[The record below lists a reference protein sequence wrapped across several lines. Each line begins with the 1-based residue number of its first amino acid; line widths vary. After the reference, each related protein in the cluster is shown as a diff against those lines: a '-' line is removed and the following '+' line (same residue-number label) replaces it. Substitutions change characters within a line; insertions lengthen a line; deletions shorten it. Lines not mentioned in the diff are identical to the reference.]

1 MDAATFEY
9 LKKRFEEYYKTASF
23 LMPPATEQRE
33 WGFILF
39 EPDGEVRMKRHM
51 GFGSKEEVEAYMRSM
66 VPRHA
71 YHSTAYY
78 KLPSAST
85 MQEKVWSGADLVFDL
100 DADHIMRGAYDVML
114 DRVKEEAFKLLDM
127 LTGELGFL
135 NRDISIVFS
144 GGRGYHIHIRNL
156 ETRQWGSTERRELV
170 DYVCGI
176 GMDPEIMLSKDR
188 DSSGWPGRYRS
199 AVLEYF
205 DDLSKADRESA
216 VKAVGAIKGIGNPSA
231 ESFIDSLK
239 DTSKRI
245 KNSKKDISVTGT
257 LEKVLE
263 QDEGPLVEKIREKAA
278 LTDEPVTTDIKRLI
292 RMPGSLHGGSGFRV
306 VPLTVQDLGGFDP
319 LVDAVVFGE
328 SPVKVDLSFSLTM
341 TVLGNTYS
349 LEKGINTVPE
359 ALAVFLCARGAARYA
374 GSGR

>member
-9 LKKRFEEYYKTASF
+9 LKRRFEEYYKTASF
-23 LMPPATEQRE
+23 MMPPATEQRE
-33 WGFILF
+33 WGFIFF
-39 EPDGEVRMKRHM
+39 EPDGEVRMRRHI
-51 GFGSKEEVEAYMRSM
+51 GFGSKSEVEAYMRSM

-78 KLPSAST
+78 SLPSAST
-85 MQEKVWSGADLVFDL
+85 MQEKVWSGADLIFDL

-114 DRVKEEAFKLLDM
+114 DRVKEETYKLLDM

-156 ETRQWGSTERRELV
+156 ETRQWSSAERRELV

-176 GMDPEIMLSKDR
+176 GIDPEFMLAKGR
-188 DSSGWPGRYRS
+188 DSGWSSRYRS
-199 AVLEYF
+199 AVFEYF
-205 DDLSKADRESA
+205 DELSKTDRESA
-216 VKAVGAIKGIGNPSA
+216 VKAVGAMKGIGDPSA
-231 ESFIDSLK
+231 ASFVDSLK

-245 KNSKKDISVTGT
+245 RDKKKDVPVTGT
-257 LEKVLE
+257 LKKVLE
-263 QDEGPLVEKIREKAA
+263 QEEGLLVEKIRERAA

-306 VPLTVQDLGGFDP
+306 VPLTVKDLEGFDP
-319 LVDAVVFGE
+319 LIDAVVFGE
-328 SPVKVDLSFSLTM
+328 SPVKVDLSFSLAM

>member
-9 LKKRFEEYYKTASF
+9 LKKRFEEYYTTASF
-23 LMPPATEQRE
+23 MMPPAIEQRE

-39 EPDGEVRMKRHM
+39 DPSGEVRMKRHM
-51 GFGSKEEVEAYMRSM
+51 GFGSKGEVESYMRSM

-78 KLPSAST
+78 ELPSAPT
-85 MQEKVWSGADLVFDL
+85 MQEKVWSGADLIFDL

-114 DRVKEEAFKLLDM
+114 DRVKEEAFKLLEM
-127 LTGELGFL
+127 LTSELGFL
-135 NRDISIVFS
+135 NRDITIVFS
-144 GGRGYHIHIRNL
+144 GGRGYHVHIRNL
-156 ETRQWGSTERRELV
+156 ETRRWGSQERRELV

-176 GMDPEIMLSKDR
+176 GMEPEIMLAKGR
-188 DSSGWPGRYRS
+188 DSGWAARYRS
-199 AVLEYF
+199 AILEYL
-205 DDLSKADRESA
+205 DDLQKGGPESA
-216 VKAVGAIKGIGNPSA
+216 VKAVGSLKGVGEPSA

-239 DTSKRI
+239 DTTKRI
-245 KNSKKDISVTGT
+245 KDPKKDVPVTGT
-257 LEKVLE
+257 LKKVLE
-263 QDEGPLVEKIREKAA
+263 QEDGPLAEKIREKAA

-306 VPLTVQDLGGFDP
+306 VPLTIQELEGFDP

-328 SPVKVDLSFSLTM
+328 SPVKVDLSFSLSM
-341 TVLGNTYS
+341 PVLGNTYS

-359 ALAVFLCARGAARYA
+359 ALAVFLCSRGAARYA
-374 GSGR
+374 GSVR

>member
-9 LKKRFEEYYKTASF
+9 MKKRFEEYYMTATF
-23 LMPPATEQRE
+23 MMPPAVEQRE
-33 WGFILF
+33 WGFIF
-39 EPDGEVRMKRHM
+39 FDPSGEVRMKRHI
-51 GFGSKEEVEAYMRSM
+51 GFSSKNEVETYMRSM

-85 MQEKVWSGADLVFDL
+85 MPEKVWLGADLIFDL

-114 DRVKEEAFKLLDM
+114 ERVKEETYKLLDM
-127 LTGELGFL
+127 LTGELGFID
-135 NRDISIVFS
+135 RDVSIVFS
-144 GGRGYHIHIRNL
+144 GGRGYHIHVRNL

-176 GMDPEIMLSKDR
+176 GIDPEFMLGKGR
-188 DSSGWPGRYRS
+188 DSGWSARYRS
-199 AVLEYF
+199 AVSEYF
-205 DDLSKADRESA
+205 DELMKTDRESA
-216 VKAVGAIKGIGNPSA
+216 VKAVGSIRGVGDPSA
-231 ESFIDSLK
+231 GSFVDSLK
-239 DTSKRI
+239 ETSRKV
-245 KNSKKDISVTGT
+245 KSTKKDVPVTGT
-257 LEKVLE
+257 LKKVLE
-263 QDEGPLVEKIREKAA
+263 QDGGPLIDKIRERAA

-306 VPLTVQDLGGFDP
+306 VPLTVRDLDNFDP

-328 SPVKVDLSFSLTM
+328 SPVRIDLAFSLTM
-341 TVLGNTYS
+341 PVLGNKYS
-349 LEKGINTVPE
+349 LEKGINNVPE

-374 GSGR
+374 GSVR

>member
-9 LKKRFEEYYKTASF
+9 LRRRFEEYYRTASF
-23 LMPPATEQRE
+23 KMPPAIEQRE
-33 WGFILF
+33 WGFIFF
-39 EPDGEVRMKRHM
+39 EPDGEVRMRRHI
-51 GFGSKEEVEAYMRSM
+51 GFGSKSEVEAYVRSM

-78 KLPSAST
+78 ELPSAST
-85 MQEKVWSGADLVFDL
+85 MQEKGWSGADLIFDL
-100 DADHIMRGAYDVML
+100 DADHIIRGAYDVML
-114 DRVKEEAFKLLDM
+114 ARVKEETFKLLDM
-127 LTGELGFL
+127 LTEELGFL

-144 GGRGYHIHIRNL
+144 GGRGYHIHVRNL
-156 ETRQWGSTERRELV
+156 ETRQWGSPERRELV

-176 GMDPEIMLSKDR
+176 GMDPEFMLGR
-188 DSSGWPGRYRS
+188 GRNSGWSARYRS

-205 DDLSKADRESA
+205 DELLKMEDRKSA
-216 VKAVGAIKGIGNPSA
+216 IKSVGALKGIGDPSA
-231 ESFIDSLK
+231 ESFIGSLK
-239 DTSKRI
+239 ATSKKIR
-245 KNSKKDISVTGT
+245 NPDKDVPVTGT
-257 LEKVLE
+257 LKKVLE
-263 QDEGPLVEKIREKAA
+263 QEEGPLVEKIRERAA

-306 VPLTVQDLGGFDP
+306 VPLTVSDLEGFDP
-319 LVDAVVFGE
+319 LVDAVVYGE
-328 SPVKVDLSFSLTM
+328 SPVKIDLSFALTM
-341 TVLGNTYS
+341 TILGNTYP